1 MKFGK
6 LLVTG
11 LLAAALLVP
20 AAQATHTHGPQTT
33 PTFEASAW
41 AQPELQKA
49 YDLGLLCTDLPD
61 DYRYLITRADFC
73 RMMVNYLA
81 VELNTDADALIA
93 MTELY
98 LAKDGETPFTDC
110 QDQAVNAAYYLGL
123 VQGKA
128 PGIFWPES
136 YLSREE
142 AAVMLLRAQEILGY
156 TTPKSVSA
164 PDYSDREYIAD
175 WALDATSLLQDW
187 DVMHGMAYDRFNP
200 RDDLDVQQCAVIC
213 LRLHEKAPVG
223 LEKDNVQALFTYDQA
238 MGYLQDMENRA
249 NSIGTGYHK
258 TLELV
263 GSQATLVRMDWGGSM
278 QATSQLYL
286 AYPDGGL
293 QTVDLGLCLRFN
305 TLTPDLKLDDPR
317 FSEDGSTFLCEVRL
331 AEDSKDSTTGTT
343 VVTHQKGLYH
353 VSVDVA
359 TCQVTLD
366 REALS
371 A

>member
-33 PTFEASAW
+33 PTFEAAAW

-49 YDLGLLCTDLPD
+49 YDLGLLCTGLPEN
-61 DYRYLITRADFC
+61 YREDITRADFC

-81 VELNTDADALIA
+81 VEQNTDADALIA

-123 VQGKA
+123 VQGKSA
-128 PGIFWPES
+128 GIFDPTS
-136 YLSREE
+136 SLTREE
-142 AAVMLLRAQEILGY
+142 AAVMLLRAQTILGY
-156 TTPKSVSA
+156 TAPSDVAA
-164 PDYSDREYIAD
+164 PDYTDADTISD
-175 WALDATSLLQDW
+175 WAMYATALLQDW
-187 DVMHGMAYDRFNP
+187 DVMRGVDGDRFSAKAS
-200 RDDLDVQQCAVIC
+200 LEVQQCAVIC

-258 TLELV
+258 TLELA
-263 GSQATLVRMDWGGSM
+263 GSQATLVRMDWSGSM

-286 AYPDGGL
+286 VYPDGGL

-317 FSEDGSTFLCEVRL
+317 FSEDGKTFLCEVRL
-331 AEDSKDSTTGTT
+331 TEDVKDNTTGTA

-366 REALS
+366 REALP